1 MKKLKDFY
9 KKYYKKFL
17 FLIIMTTTRKE
28 IITRNYLM
36 LTNALSEFVD
46 SSLFPSLED
55 LDIISVIQLF
65 SFFFPRENDDQ
76 EYISTIKILINERG
90 IVISDDDFIIVSNL
104 IIDFINF
111 LNKDYNDF
119 NEMFNNRKVFKNE

>member
-1 MKKLKDFY
+1 M
-9 KKYYKKFL
+9 
-17 FLIIMTTTRKE
+17 TRKE